1 MGVPRFD
8 FLISWSALCQKCRH
22 GRELK
27 QEQCIANRGLERR
40 ARRQNQNELVSA
52 VRRTS
57 GVGLPVWGYGGDK
70 WSCFRA
76 LFGYEGQTNDLKV
89 VGKGSEG
96 IEEMI
101 EDLNS
106 GKIMYAFVKINDP
119 KTSLPKCVLINWQ
132 GEGANTVRKGICANH
147 LRDIERFFHGA
158 HLTINARNEDEVEP
172 QLIIDKVSKV
182 GTAYSFKAPRSDTS
196 GPTLP
201 VGTTYKRVNPVKEIN
216 SKERDQFWQKEEQ
229 EELKRLEEERKRKEA
244 EKLQL
249 EQELKQREIQ
259 ETAQRE
265 ARDSVRNN
273 TIDQLKQAEQKAFVA
288 QQTKE
293 TSYVEEV
300 DVKVNQSDLLRQQRK
315 QEAQNLI
322 AQRTIDARSIFEKNT
337 SAGQIKRTPEKP
349 VRASILKAQAQAQ
362 AQNHIM

>member
-1 MGVPRFD
+1 MGVNVG
-8 FLISWSALCQKCRH
+8 K
-22 GRELK
+22 
-27 QEQCIANRGLERR
+27 ER
-40 ARRQNQNELVSA
+40 L
-52 VRRTS
+52 
-57 GVGLPVWGYGGDK
+57 GYSQVVFVP
-70 WSCFRA
+70 WNFRA
-76 LFGYEGQTNDLKV
+76 LFGYEGQTNDLKLV
-89 VGKGSEG
+89 SKGPGG

-106 GKIMYAFVKINDP
+106 GKIMYAFVKVNDP

-147 LRDIERFFHGA
+147 LRDVERFFHGA
-158 HLTINARNEDEVEP
+158 HLTINARNEEEVEP
-172 QLIIDKVSKV
+172 QLIIEKVSKV

-229 EELKRLEEERKRKEA
+229 EELKRLDEERKRKEA
-244 EKLQL
+244 EKLKM
-249 EQELKQREIQ
+249 EQEAKQRELQ
-259 ETAQRE
+259 EATDRE
-265 ARDSVRNN
+265 ARSLARNN
-273 TIDQLKQAEQKAFVA
+273 SIDQIKQAEQKAYEA
-288 QQTKE
+288 EHQPEPAYKE
-293 TSYVEEV
+293 
-300 DVKVNQSDLLRQQRK
+300 DGGVKINQSDLLRQQRK
-315 QEAQNLI
+315 QEAQSLI

-362 AQNHIM
+362 NNIV